1 MRTVNC
7 EWGAR
12 NEKQAM
18 FSLKG
23 AFKHRETFRKHDKCT
38 PQENRISLLKM
49 NTNNYNSCWATW
61 ASGCIKG
68 GNAFI

>member
-7 EWGAR
+7 EWGTR

-23 AFKHRETFRKHDKCT
+23 AFKHRETFRKHDKCYS
-38 PQENRISLLKM
+38 PGKPNIL
-49 NTNNYNSCWATW
+49 
-61 ASGCIKG
+61 IKK
-68 GNAFI
+68 